1 MKWETSSYMTDMTE
15 TRRASMASAFLERPR
30 RDNGDYGEH
39 PEMVGPVS
47 ESVDLP
53 SETTLTHERA
63 QQLIVEQAQSL
74 LPPTVANA
82 LADHLL
88 TCDRCFR
95 FAQDVAHQERQSG
108 KHKAAPHK

>member
-1 MKWETSSYMTDMTE
+1 MKWETSSYMTNIIE
-15 TRRASMASAFLERPR
+15 TSKASMGSIFLERPR
-30 RDNGDYGEH
+30 RDEGEYGEH
-39 PEMVGPVS
+39 PEIVERVND
-47 ESVDLP
+47 SVELP

-108 KHKAAPHK
+108 KHKAVPPK